1 MTVPKSTVKVVGL
14 EQALKDLRKIDP
26 QFLADLRKR
35 SRLMAN
41 EAVVSARE
49 EFDATS
55 AGWSNSKYPLTGM
68 ASGTLLKGRNVVFNR
83 AKVRR
88 NIKFQLGGPKK
99 SARRGKA
106 FSMFSIIQS
115 DAAGAIYDMAG
126 KDGGSFNPE
135 KQFEESLQGKDRP
148 HRTAQPGR
156 PNKGPSRYMW
166 PGVWFYLP
174 QLEDRMVE
182 LIRDLERK
190 VNRQLIKKR

>member
-148 HRTAQPGR
+148 HRTAQHP
-156 PNKGPSRYMW
+156 
-166 PGVWFYLP
+166 V
-174 QLEDRMVE
+174 QAA
-182 LIRDLERK
+182 
-190 VNRQLIKKR
+190 